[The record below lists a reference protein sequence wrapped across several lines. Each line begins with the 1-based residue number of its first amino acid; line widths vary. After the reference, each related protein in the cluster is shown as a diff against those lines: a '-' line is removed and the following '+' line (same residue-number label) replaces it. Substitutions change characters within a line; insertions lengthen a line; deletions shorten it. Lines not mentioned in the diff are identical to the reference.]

1 MMKRVLIFVSL
12 LCIVAVMAQAQK
24 KGEAGQR
31 ERGGE
36 QITEITLERTACF
49 GSCPMYKVTLRRDG
63 TATYVGRRFVE
74 RLGTYKGQIHGF
86 ERLAQLAE
94 ARGYFNLN
102 NRYTVR
108 ATDLPSTVTSVV
120 RNGRRKTVTNYGDSG
135 PVELWGIETA
145 IDGLVANTKWEK
157 VSDNSDY

>member
-1 MMKRVLIFVSL
+1 
-12 LCIVAVMAQAQK
+12 
-24 KGEAGQR
+24 
-31 ERGGE
+31 
-36 QITEITLERTACF
+36 
-49 GSCPMYKVTLRRDG
+49 MYKVTLRRDG